1 MKIMTKL
8 KCNKIIANLIKTNR
22 FIFLIFILTVV
33 VWIVI
38 FLYKSELFDSLQESE
53 LLAEPIK
60 SLNQEEIKFISKHDF
75 SDKKIMFQKFVDNLA
90 NHNFAII
97 TTVLKSGEIKTRDF
111 RKIEY
116 KIKGYF
122 WHDKFVFKFIDELQG
137 FHPGFLKLLN
147 IDVDKFSKAN
157 AFKPSIKLELVCEI
171 FQKS

>member
-1 MKIMTKL
+1 MKIMIKL
-8 KCNKIIANLIKTNR
+8 KYSRVISNLIRTNR
-22 FIFLIFILTVV
+22 LIF
-33 VWIVI
+33 VI
-38 FLYKSELFDSLQESE
+38 FISTMVMWSVISLYKSELFNNLQESE

-60 SLNQEEIKFISKHDF
+60 SFNLEEIKFISKHDF
-75 SDKKIMFQKFVDNLA
+75 SNKKITFQKFIDNLA

-97 TTVLKSGEIKTRDF
+97 TTILKSGEIKTRDF

-116 KIKGYF
+116 RIRGYF
-122 WHDKFVFKFIDELQG
+122 WHDKFVFKFIDELQD

-157 AFKPSIKLELVCEI
+157 AFKPSIKLEIVCEI